1 MPLAERLAHVQ
12 CAIADHPPQ
21 CLLAASKHVTAE
33 TLRGAY
39 ALGLRHFGE
48 NYLQEALDK
57 QTALRDLDGVVWHF
71 IGRIQRN
78 KTAAL
83 ARHFDWVESVDRPL
97 IAERLH
103 AARAGTVAPLNVLI
117 EVAISEEGS
126 KGGCA
131 PEEVP
136 VLALAISRLSH
147 LRLRGL
153 MALVHPQPERAG
165 ADFRRMAEL
174 FLTLQQTQ
182 VHADL
187 DTLSMGTSADYLQAL
202 QLGATEIRLGTIL
215 FGTRTQESL

>member
-1 MPLAERLAHVQ
+1 MPLAERLTHVQ
-12 CAIADHPPQ
+12 WAIADRPPQ
-21 CLLAASKHVTAE
+21 CLLAASKGVAAK
-33 TLRGAY
+33 TLRRAY

-57 QTALRDLDGVVWHF
+57 QMALSDLDGIVWHF

-83 ARHFDWVESVDRPL
+83 ARNFDWVESVDRPL
-97 IAERLH
+97 IAERLNT
-103 AARAGTVAPLNVLI
+103 ARAGMAAPLNVLI
-117 EVAISEEGS
+117 EVAVSAEDS

-136 VLALAISRLSH
+136 ELAIAISRLSH

-153 MALVHPQPERAG
+153 MALVHPQAEQAD

-174 FLTLQQTQ
+174 FFALQQTP

-202 QLGATEIRLGTIL
+202 QHSATEIRLGTIL
-215 FGTRTQESL
+215 FGARTQESL

>member
-12 CAIADHPPQ
+12 CELADHPPQ
-21 CLLAASKHVTAE
+21 CLLAASKGVVAE
-33 TLRGAY
+33 RLRHAY
-39 ALGLRHFGE
+39 ALGLRHLGE

-57 QTALRDLDGVVWHF
+57 QMALRDLDGIVWHF

-78 KTAAL
+78 KTAAI

-97 IAERLH
+97 IAERLDT
-103 AARAGTVAPLNVLI
+103 ARAGMVAPLNVLI
-117 EVAISEEGS
+117 EVAVSAEDN

-136 VLALAISRLSH
+136 ALALVISRLSN

-153 MALVHPQPERAG
+153 MALVHPQPEQAI

-174 FLTLQQTQ
+174 FLALQQTK
-182 VHADL
+182 VHTDL

-202 QLGATEIRLGTIL
+202 QHSATEIRLGTIL
-215 FGTRTQESL
+215 FGARTQESL

>member
-1 MPLAERLAHVQ
+1 MPLAEHLAHVQ
-12 CAIADHPPQ
+12 CEIADRPPQ
-21 CLLAASKHVTAE
+21 CLLAASKRVAAE
-33 TLRGAY
+33 TLRRAY

-57 QTALRDLDGVVWHF
+57 QMALRDLDDIVWHF

-78 KTAAL
+78 KTATL

-97 IAERLH
+97 IAERLNT
-103 AARAGTVAPLNVLI
+103 ARAGMVAPLNVLI
-117 EVAISEEGS
+117 EVAISGEDS

-136 VLALAISRLSH
+136 ELALAISRLSH

-153 MALVHPQPERAG
+153 MALVHPQPEQAD

-174 FLTLQQTQ
+174 FLALQQAQ

-202 QLGATEIRLGTIL
+202 QHGATEIRLGTIL
-215 FGTRTQESL
+215 FGART

>member
-12 CAIADHPPQ
+12 REITNRPPQ
-21 CLLAASKHVTAE
+21 RLLAASKGVAAE
-33 TLRGAY
+33 TLRRAY
-39 ALGLRHFGE
+39 VLGLRHFGE

-57 QTALRDLDGVVWHF
+57 QMALKDLDGIVWHF

-78 KTAAL
+78 KTTAL

-97 IAERLH
+97 IAERLNT
-103 AARAGTVAPLNVLI
+103 ARTGMVEPLNVLI
-117 EVAISEEGS
+117 EVAISAEDS

-136 VLALAISRLSH
+136 ELALAISRLSH

-153 MALVHPQPERAG
+153 MALVHPQPGQAD

-174 FLTLQQTQ
+174 FLTLQQTP

-187 DTLSMGTSADYLQAL
+187 DTLSMGTSADYPQAL
-202 QLGATEIRLGTIL
+202 RHGATEIRLGTTL
-215 FGTRTQESL
+215 FGARTQESL

>member
-1 MPLAERLAHVQ
+1 MSIAERLAHVQ
-12 CAIADHPPQ
+12 GEIADHPPQ
-21 CLLAASKHVTAE
+21 CLLAASKHVTAA
-33 TLRGAY
+33 TLRDAY

-48 NYLQEALDK
+48 NFLQEALDK
-57 QTALRDLDGVVWHF
+57 QTALRDLDGIIWHF

-78 KTAAL
+78 KTALL

-103 AARAGTVAPLNVLI
+103 AARAGMEPLNVLI
-117 EVAISEEGS
+117 EVAISGEET

-136 VLALAISRLSH
+136 ELALVISRLSR

-153 MALVHPQPERAG
+153 MALVHPQPELAE

-174 FLTLQQTQ
+174 FLALRQTQ
-182 VHADL
+182 IHADL

-202 QLGATEIRLGTIL
+202 QQGATEIRLGTIL
-215 FGTRTQESL
+215 FGARAQESL

>member
-12 CAIADHPPQ
+12 CKIADHPPQ
-21 CLLAASKHVTAE
+21 CLLAASKHVAAE
-33 TLRGAY
+33 TLRRAY
-39 ALGLRHFGE
+39 VLGLRHFGE

-97 IAERLH
+97 IAERLNT
-103 AARAGTVAPLNVLI
+103 ARAGMVAPLNVLI
-117 EVAISEEGS
+117 EVAISGEGS

-136 VLALAISRLSH
+136 ELALAVSRLSRF
-147 LRLRGL
+147 RLRGL
-153 MALVHPQPERAG
+153 MALVHPQPEQAD

-174 FLTLQQTQ
+174 FLALQQTQ

-202 QLGATEIRLGTIL
+202 QHGATEIRLGTIL
-215 FGTRTQESL
+215 FGARTQESL

>member
-12 CAIADHPPQ
+12 WEIADRPPQ
-21 CLLAASKHVTAE
+21 CLLAASKRVAPE
-33 TLRGAY
+33 TLRRAY

-57 QTALRDLDGVVWHF
+57 QMALRDLDGIVWHF

-97 IAERLH
+97 IAERLNN
-103 AARAGTVAPLNVLI
+103 ARAGMLAPLNVLI
-117 EVAISEEGS
+117 EVAISGENS
-126 KGGCA
+126 KGGCM

-136 VLALAISRLSH
+136 ELALAISRLSC

-153 MALVHPQPERAG
+153 MALVHPQPEQAD

-174 FLTLQQTQ
+174 FLALQQTPI
-182 VHADL
+182 HADL

-202 QLGATEIRLGTIL
+202 QHGATEIRLGTIL
-215 FGTRTQESL
+215 FGARTQESL